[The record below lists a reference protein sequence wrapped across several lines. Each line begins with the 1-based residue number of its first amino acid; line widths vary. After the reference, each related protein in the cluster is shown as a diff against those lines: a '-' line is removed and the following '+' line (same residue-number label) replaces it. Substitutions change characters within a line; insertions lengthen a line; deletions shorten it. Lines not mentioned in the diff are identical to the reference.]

1 MGSFQQAFYGGRSP
15 WQYEALFVSRAERGL
30 VSAPNMAVGLP
41 FNIGITAATASPL
54 AAVPEVPGP
63 AAQPYVQTGA
73 HAGYPGA

>member
-1 MGSFQQAFYGGRSP
+1 MKM
-15 WQYEALFVSRAERGL
+15 AERGL

-63 AAQPYVQTGA
+63 VAQPYAQAGA